1 MRNFIE
7 IANESVRLEEGIS
20 IIEQLLLECYMNPGI
35 STKELARA
43 VLIPIPVAAAVKRE
57 LIKAGAIEQ
66 DKGARCTMR
75 GRVWVEEQWGYR
87 GINKKLYQELMA
99 CGDLSHPEL
108 HNLLVVLKGIMIHRP
123 MVDVRIDQSKCTPET
138 SLRRALLCL
147 RQQTLVGKQILCVG
161 DDDLVSIS
169 ISLLLQVL
177 FPNGGHSKTIVQVI
191 DMDERFL
198 QYIHDVAQ
206 LRQLPIQCIHHDLR
220 EPLPAHLHGKFD
232 CFFTDPPYT
241 LQGMSLFV
249 SRGISALR
257 KRKGLPIFLSFAHK
271 SPDFMFTMQ
280 REFIRMGITTS
291 ATLPRFNE
299 YEGAE
304 IIANRSQMII
314 LKTTERTMPECTGS
328 FMDALYT
335 GEVRQTIRKYQC
347 KRCGNKITVGIQGKM
362 ATIEQLKQRGCLSC
376 GNDTFHL
383 ISKTKVK

>member
-43 VLIPIPVAAAVKRE
+43 ALIPIPVAAAVKRE

-66 DKGARCTMR
+66 DKGARCSMR

-87 GINKKLYQELMA
+87 GINKKLYQELMVFE
-99 CGDLSHPEL
+99 DLSHPEL
-108 HNLLVVLKGIMIHRP
+108 HNLLVVLKEIMIHRP

-169 ISLLLQVL
+169 IGLLLQVL

-191 DMDERFL
+191 DVDERFL

-206 LRQLPIQCIHHDLR
+206 LRQLPIQCVHHDLR
-220 EPLPAHLHGKFD
+220 EQLPARLHGQFD

-271 SPDFMFTMQ
+271 SPDFMFAMQ

-314 LKTTERTMPECTGS
+314 LKTTECTMPECKGR

-376 GNDTFHL
+376 GNDSFHL
-383 ISKTKVK
+383 ISKKKVK